1 MCLII
6 SKLVVKTIDTAEK
19 CVEHLKKIKLKPPAV
34 NEYLN
39 ENSAARGQNSNLKSC
54 PYCSFKHLS
63 KIIIRKHILDNH
75 KNDLNKNELF
85 GCSLCLFK
93 SRTSSSVE
101 SHMKKCHLTSI
112 YAKVIKLNKKIKRRR
127 HFQNIKDE
135 SKETIIDISKE
146 EDDDLIEIRDDTIV
160 NLLNENS
167 QDNEATSASKA
178 NKNVEKCLNKL
189 PGKKSLC
196 EKQVYFYFN
205 KNRYFT

>member
-1 MCLII
+1 VCLII

-19 CVEHLKKIKLKPPAV
+19 CVEHLKKIKLKPPVV

-39 ENSAARGQNSNLKSC
+39 ENSAARNQNSNLKSC

-101 SHMKKCHLTSI
+101 SHMKKCHLPSI
-112 YAKVIKLNKKIKRRR
+112 YAKVIKLNKKMKRKR

-146 EDDDLIEIRDDTIV
+146 EDDVDLIEIRDENIV
-160 NLLNENS
+160 NLLDDNS
-167 QDNEATSASKA
+167 QDNEANSATKPNKKIEKRQSKQ
-178 NKNVEKCLNKL
+178 
-189 PGKKSLC
+189 PGKNNLC
-196 EKQVYFYFN
+196 EKQVYL
-205 KNRYFT
+205 